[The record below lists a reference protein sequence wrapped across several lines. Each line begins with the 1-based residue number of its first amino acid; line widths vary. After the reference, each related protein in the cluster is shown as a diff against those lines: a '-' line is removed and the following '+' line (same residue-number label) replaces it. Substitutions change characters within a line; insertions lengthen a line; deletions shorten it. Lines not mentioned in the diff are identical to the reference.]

1 MYSFA
6 RCANVATCRTA
17 RRCGLADRHP
27 DTEITPILSCDEA
40 GSTSTLGLSNE
51 LDCPYRPSTK
61 SAEIRRGAEPLPEL
75 QESIAADALAVEK
88 RMKDKQLGNA
98 DHPGSVP
105 YLLRLPAVLRT
116 TGLGRSTLYR
126 LISERAF
133 PPPVKLA
140 RRAVAWRQEEVQR
153 WASARVPAAHRQ
165 GSGG

>member
-1 MYSFA
+1 
-6 RCANVATCRTA
+6 
-17 RRCGLADRHP
+17 
-27 DTEITPILSCDEA
+27 
-40 GSTSTLGLSNE
+40 
-51 LDCPYRPSTK
+51 
-61 SAEIRRGAEPLPEL
+61 
-75 QESIAADALAVEK
+75 
-88 RMKDKQLGNA
+88 MKDKQLGNA

-153 WASARVPAAHRQ
+153 WASARAPAAHRQ
-165 GSGG
+165 GSGV